1 VPQPMTDDQREV
13 ARAAIRAY
21 FNNVTRLAGAISMK
35 RAIWSVR
42 KIIGDVVPT
51 DELVTLISEQA
62 TVVGLGV
69 EYDEKG

>member
-1 VPQPMTDDQREV
+1 
-13 ARAAIRAY
+13 
-21 FNNVTRLAGAISMK
+21 MK